1 MVEGYGD
8 VALGAEV
15 VDLVG
20 LDFFEDAAEAGAVA
34 EVAVVEDHAGVGVV
48 GVGVEVVD
56 AVGVEGAGAADDAV
70 DFVAFGEQ
78 EFGEVGA
85 VLPGDAG
92 DECTRSARVR
102 GVFLGDVVWHGIHC
116 LDYTRVRSAGRP
128 RPASGSC
135 AVGGVV
141 PVLDG
146 CPSGATKGVGCSEPV
161 LHAFG

>member
-1 MVEGYGD
+1 MEADGD

-78 EFGEVGA
+78 ELGEVGA
-85 VLPGDAG
+85 VLAGDA
-92 DECTRSARVR
+92 
-102 GVFLGDVVWHGIHC
+102 
-116 LDYTRVRSAGRP
+116 
-128 RPASGSC
+128 
-135 AVGGVV
+135 
-141 PVLDG
+141 
-146 CPSGATKGVGCSEPV
+146 
-161 LHAFG
+161 

>member
-1 MVEGYGD
+1 MSAVYSGWWKHDGD

-20 LDFFEDAAEAGAVA
+20 LHLFEDAAEAGAVA

-92 DECTRSARVR
+92 DECALHGELLASCRSRAFARLVTRIRRERTVVR
-102 GVFLGDVVWHGIHC
+102 RASHKI
-116 LDYTRVRSAGRP
+116 VR
-128 RPASGSC
+128 
-135 AVGGVV
+135 
-141 PVLDG
+141 
-146 CPSGATKGVGCSEPV
+146 
-161 LHAFG
+161 